1 MKMKTAIVSMILG
14 VAMPVLAQ
22 QPASTVLSVGGTGAT
37 PASLQRTISFSDQYC
52 DGFIGKEHIAQKNMI
67 GGGINTPDTA
77 RYNAGEFVFIMGEGL
92 KVGDKLAIVRELRD
106 PNRYESF
113 QGQHKLVRSTG
124 LPYADIGH
132 VSIVGHQNNTYIA
145 NIDFSCEAALP
156 GDIIIPMPQRAQV
169 TYEVPS
175 HFDRF
180 PSPNK
185 DVEAR
190 IVMAKDF
197 DATIG
202 TGQKVYL
209 NVGSEKG
216 VKVGDYFR
224 ITRSFTANLSSE
236 VDALS
241 YKSPMGDDTQ
251 KVEPQL
257 QTGRSFTYPGH
268 PVVKIK
274 DFPRV
279 ALGELVVLNVTPTSS
294 TAMVTFAMQDVQAGD
309 TAERI
314 PGPNDAATTAEQK

>member
-1 MKMKTAIVSMILG
+1 MKMKTAIASMILG
-14 VAMPVLAQ
+14 LAPAILAQ
-22 QPASTVLSVGGTGAT
+22 QPASTVIQVGPNGAT
-37 PASLQRTISFSDQYC
+37 PASMQRTITFSDQFC
-52 DGFIGKEHIAQKNMI
+52 DGFITKEHISAKNMI

-77 RYNAGEFVFIMGEGL
+77 RYNAGEFIFIMGDGM
-92 KVGDKLAIVRELRD
+92 KIGDKLAVVRELND
-106 PNRYESF
+106 PNRYETF
-113 QGQHKLVRSTG
+113 QGQHKLVRATG

-132 VSIVGHQNNTYIA
+132 VSVVGHQNNAYIA
-145 NIDFSCEAALP
+145 KIDFSCEAVLP
-156 GDIIIPMPQRAQV
+156 GDIVVPMPQRAQV
-169 TYEVPS
+169 NYEVPS
-175 HFDRF
+175 RFDRF

-185 DVEAR
+185 DLEAR
-190 IVMAKDF
+190 IVLAKDF

-209 NVGSEKG
+209 NMGSEKG

-241 YKSPMGDDTQ
+241 YKSPMGDETQ

-257 QTGRSFTYPGH
+257 QTGRTFTYPRH

-279 ALGELVVLNVTPTSS
+279 ALGELVILNVTSTSS
-294 TAMVTFAMQDVQAGD
+294 TAMVTFALQDVQAGD

-314 PGPNDAATTAEQK
+314 PGPNDATTAEQK